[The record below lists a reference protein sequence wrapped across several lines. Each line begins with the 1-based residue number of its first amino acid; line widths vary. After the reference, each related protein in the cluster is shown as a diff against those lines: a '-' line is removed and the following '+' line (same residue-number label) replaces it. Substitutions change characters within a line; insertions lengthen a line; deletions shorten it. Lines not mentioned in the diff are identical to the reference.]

1 MAADTTAHRN
11 VGRRQ
16 AADRSGRRNWV
27 GMQIGLVSFLDEGV
41 GPVLD
46 TLQDMAH
53 VNALLPSTLS
63 WSRGNAGRALDW
75 FPDHGRA
82 EPDDLQGGA
91 MTTIHPE
98 YYASTIIR
106 EFRAPD
112 PLYRNVDFLE
122 LILPETQTRGI
133 RVYPYYCETA
143 GTEVRPRWVPNI
155 IHVLETDAWGRTA
168 SRVCVNNPD
177 YRGWMLSYYEDLIRS
192 YPIDGI
198 CWGIERRSPLFNMA
212 EGDVPTCF
220 CRHCRRVAR
229 DAGIDV
235 DAALR
240 GYLAFQEYF
249 DRARAGTAPD
259 GFFVEFMRRLF
270 EHPAVLQWEK
280 LWRDSHKGFY
290 HQIYGAVKFLAP
302 DKEVG
307 MHVWQLMDTFHPFL
321 RAQYDFRDLRYCA
334 DWVKPVL
341 YHDAAGYRFNRI
353 VASFTR
359 TFLGDF
365 TPSEATQFLYR
376 ILQLDEA
383 PWEELPRAGFSAEY
397 VRRKTEQMV
406 KRLDGR
412 VPVYPGIGVGVQ
424 GTGGPENKQITPES
438 VKAAVRAAYEGGA
451 SGICLSRN
459 YSEAKL
465 ESLRAVG
472 HALDELGIGE
482 TIPEGISK
490 VALPDDRPRATA
502 PGGGADRV
510 F

>member
-1 MAADTTAHRN
+1 M
-11 VGRRQ
+11 V
-16 AADRSGRRNWV
+16 RRNWV
-27 GMQIGLVSFLDEGV
+27 GIQIGLVSFLDEGV
-41 GPVLD
+41 GAVLD
-46 TLQDMAH
+46 TLQELAH

-82 EPDDLQGGA
+82 EPDHLQGGA
-91 MTTIHPE
+91 MTTIHPQ
-98 YYASTIIR
+98 YYGGTIIK

-112 PLYRNVDFLE
+112 PLYQGVDFLE
-122 LILPETQTRGI
+122 LILPETGRRGL

-143 GTEVRPRWVPNI
+143 GRDPRPAWVPGI
-155 IHVLETDAWGRTA
+155 VHVLEVDADGRTA
-168 SRVCVNNPD
+168 SRVCVNNPE
-177 YRGWMLSYYEDLIRS
+177 YMGWMLSYYEDLVRS

-220 CRHCRRVAR
+220 CPHCRRRAR

-235 DAALR
+235 EAARR

-249 DRARAGTAPD
+249 DRARAGVAPD

-270 EHPAVLQWEK
+270 DHPAVMQWER
-280 LWRDSHKGFY
+280 LWLDSHRDLY
-290 HQIYGAVKFLAP
+290 HRIYGAVKFLDP
-302 DKEVG
+302 QKEVG

-321 RAQYDFRDLRYCA
+321 RAQYDFRDLRRCA

-365 TPSEATQFLYR
+365 APAEATQFLYR
-376 ILQLDEA
+376 ILQLEEA
-383 PWEELPRAGFSAEY
+383 PWEDLPRTGFSAQY

-406 KRLDGR
+406 RRLEGR
-412 VPVYPGIGVGVQ
+412 IPVYPGLGIGVQ
-424 GTGGPENKQITPES
+424 GTGGAENKQITPES
-438 VKAAVRAAYEGGA
+438 VRAAVRASYEGGA

-465 ESLRAVG
+465 ASLKAVG
-472 HALDELGIGE
+472 EALDELGIGDA
-482 TIPEGISK
+482 IPEGISD
-490 VALPDDRPRATA
+490 VSITEEPVRAAGPATSS
-502 PGGGADRV
+502 DRV